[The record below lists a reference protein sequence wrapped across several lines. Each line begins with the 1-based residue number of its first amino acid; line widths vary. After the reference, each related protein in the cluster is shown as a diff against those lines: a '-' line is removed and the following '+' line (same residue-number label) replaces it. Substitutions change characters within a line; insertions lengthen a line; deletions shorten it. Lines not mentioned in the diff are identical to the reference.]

1 MCPATTHLK
10 HCLIK
15 GPNQGLRA
23 LTVMAVSLSL
33 LGASTVFAEQ
43 QMSSPVTSPIAG
55 AAVKRFETGE
65 MNKPGDDTGAHF
77 TITRKDEN
85 FRQALKRWT
94 TDAGWEFEPEHWA
107 VPRDIPIAGTADF
120 GGDFRGAV
128 RGLLKSSE
136 LGDQPVQAC
145 FYSNKVLRV
154 VPINELCSRSTQ

>member
-1 MCPATTHLK
+1 MNPNPATTL
-10 HCLIK
+10 L
-15 GPNQGLRA
+15 NQSLNQRLRVLPMVA
-23 LTVMAVSLSL
+23 LL
-33 LGASTVFAEQ
+33 LGLVGTSQALAELQ
-43 QMSSPVTSPIAG
+43 KTSPETSPIAG
-55 AAVKRFETGE
+55 TAVKRFESGD

-120 GGDFRGAV
+120 GGDFRAAV
-128 RGLLKSSE
+128 QALLKSSE

-154 VPINELCSRSTQ
+154 VPINELCARSSS